1 MTSPSQPPL
10 DLGPIDRV
18 IPSSVLSIAHKI
30 ISRDLLLLGARVAL
44 GTIFFMSARTKVD
57 GFLSI
62 RDATYFLFEHEY
74 ALPLIPVRMGG
85 GFRHLCRALVEC
97 AADFWAWIASQCLRH
112 FVNDGDC
119 PSLCLPKCVAN
130 PLELGR
136 AGFACCV
143 ARWGSV
149 VFRSLHG
156 RKSDSAIGD
165 LIGRLRCR
173 IRLETNGKLGKTLA
187 SKLLCGV
194 GLS

>member
-1 MTSPSQPPL
+1 
-10 DLGPIDRV
+10 
-18 IPSSVLSIAHKI
+18 
-30 ISRDLLLLGARVAL
+30 
-44 GTIFFMSARTKVD
+44 MSARTKVD

-74 ALPLIPVRMGG
+74 ALPLIPYEWAAVSGTYVE
-85 GFRHLCRALVEC
+85 HLLSVLLIFGLGSRLSAFGILSMTAIVQVFVYPS
-97 AADFWAWIASQCLRH
+97 AWPTHLSWAVL
-112 FVNDGDC
+112 
-119 PSLCLPKCVAN
+119 
-130 PLELGR
+130 
-136 AGFACCV
+136 ACCV

-173 IRLETNGKLGKTLA
+173 IRLETNGKPGKTLA